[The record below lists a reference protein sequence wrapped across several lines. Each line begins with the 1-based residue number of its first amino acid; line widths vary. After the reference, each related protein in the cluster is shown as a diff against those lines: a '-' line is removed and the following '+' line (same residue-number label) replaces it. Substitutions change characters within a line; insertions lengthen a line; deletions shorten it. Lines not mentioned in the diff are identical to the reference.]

1 MTETP
6 ATEIRLDHERHS
18 SCSWRVRI
26 ALAWKGISYQSDLM
40 EWASGEMESDAFRS
54 RSPFAQVPCLSIDGV
69 GISQSMAILELLE
82 ELYPE
87 PRLLPRDPIA
97 RARVRE
103 VAEAVNAGTQPLHNG
118 GLGARMREQFG
129 ADADAFL
136 AWSRYWLERR
146 LSAIDS
152 AISSRGE
159 RYACGAEVTLA
170 DVLLY
175 PQMRKA
181 EDRGLELAQFPTLAR
196 VASHLAELP
205 AFANTGPDSL

>member
-1 MTETP
+1 MAESP
-6 ATEIRLDHERHS
+6 ATEIRLDHERSS

-26 ALAWKGISYQSDLM
+26 ALAWKGLAYESNLM
-40 EWASGEMESDAFRS
+40 EWASGEMQSDAFRS
-54 RSPFAQVPCLSIDGV
+54 RSPFGQVPCLSVDGV

-87 PRLLPRDPIA
+87 PRLLPPAPIA
-97 RARVRE
+97 RARARE

-118 GLGARMREQFG
+118 GLAARLREQFG
-129 ADADAFL
+129 ADGDAFL

-146 LSAIDS
+146 LGAIDS
-152 AISSRGE
+152 ALSPLST

-175 PQMRKA
+175 PQLRKA
-181 EDRGLELAQFPTLAR
+181 EDRGLELARFPTLAR
-196 VASHLAELP
+196 IAANLADLP
-205 AFANTGPDSL
+205 AFADTGPDSL